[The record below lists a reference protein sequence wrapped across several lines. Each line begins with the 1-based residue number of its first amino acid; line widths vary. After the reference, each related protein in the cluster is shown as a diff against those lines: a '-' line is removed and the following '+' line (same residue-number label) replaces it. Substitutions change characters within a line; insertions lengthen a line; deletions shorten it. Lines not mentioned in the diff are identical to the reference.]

1 MIKITPLRTC
11 RTKNSDALSRATRS
25 VADASHTKTQAPDL
39 VDLGKFN
46 AETNKIGFFKR
57 LVKTIKV
64 LWRANTRMD

>member
-1 MIKITPLRTC
+1 MIKLPKVTPQKYVSINQAARNATENMSKVSL
-11 RTKNSDALSRATRS
+11 NSTHDM
-25 VADASHTKTQAPDL
+25 
-39 VDLGKFN
+39 VDLSKFN

>member
-1 MIKITPLRTC
+1 MIKLPKVTPQKYVSINQAARNATENMSKVSL
-11 RTKNSDALSRATRS
+11 NSTHDM
-25 VADASHTKTQAPDL
+25 